1 MERLIVS
8 EKIGCTKV
16 LLIDYFVKDTSVLI
30 ESSNDTTLPILYSY
44 LSSKIEL
51 LDELRKRFVSFE
63 RLGLLFTQGNA
74 NLFLDKKHFFVQE
87 NIDFMIQMIKEFNIK
102 HVDFL
107 ACETLSYPVW
117 TKYYDLLQE
126 ETEII
131 LGASSNKTGNLKI
144 VSDWVMENT
153 EEDVELVYFTTNV
166 QLYKYLLDDEP
177 PNSKIDENYIDE

>member
-1 MERLIVS
+1 
-8 EKIGCTKV
+8 
-16 LLIDYFVKDTSVLI
+16 
-30 ESSNDTTLPILYSY
+30 
-44 LSSKIEL
+44 
-51 LDELRKRFVSFE
+51 
-63 RLGLLFTQGNA
+63 
-74 NLFLDKKHFFVQE
+74 
-87 NIDFMIQMIKEFNIK
+87 MIKEFNIK